1 MAMSFL
7 LRSLYL
13 LIFLF
18 IFFSGSKSMK
28 QNDVIK
34 TDAGLISGIKNESG
48 DVIAYKG
55 IPYAAAPTG
64 NLRWKAPQPAL
75 KWDGIKQCTAFAA
88 SAMQA
93 KPVPFMVYTEEFLAP
108 PEPLSEDCLYLNVWT
123 GAKPSKEKK
132 PVIVWIHGGAFTGGS
147 GSVPIYD
154 GEAMARKGVVFVTIN
169 YRLGVFG
176 FFAHPELTKE
186 SGYNSSGNY
195 GLLDQIAALKWVQKN
210 IAAFGGDPGRVT
222 IAGQS
227 AGSMSVNCL
236 VASPLAKGLFH
247 RAIAE
252 SGASFVAGPLRS
264 NINLQQ
270 AEEEGLKIAQSLKV
284 NSIEALRNVS
294 PADLMQKVQGLRSP
308 IADGYVLPEP
318 ISRIFTSGKQNHV
331 SLLTGWNADEGFI
344 MGAIKNAVDFKKQLE
359 QQYGADAEN
368 FLKFYPAAN
377 DAEAAASQQSLS
389 TDLMFGIQNYTWANV
404 QSQSGKTKVYVYYFT
419 RKLPAT
425 GDFVKYGAF
434 HTGEVAYAY
443 NNLKFLHR
451 PWEAV
456 DHKLA
461 GVMSSYW
468 VNFAATGNPNGKGL
482 PRWPQYQSNT
492 SEVMILSE
500 QPGAKKLPRKAA
512 LDFLYE
518 KLKAR

>member
-1 MAMSFL
+1 MIFL
-7 LRSLYL
+7 LRSSYL

-18 IFFSGSKSMK
+18 IFFSGSKTWK
-28 QNDVIK
+28 QNEVIK
-34 TDAGLISGIKNESG
+34 TDAGLISGIKNESR

-64 NLRWKAPQPAL
+64 NLRWKAPQPAS

-123 GAKPSKEKK
+123 GTKPSKEKR
-132 PVIVWIHGGAFTGGS
+132 PVMVWIHGGAFTGGS

-169 YRLGVFG
+169 YRLGIFG

-186 SGYNSSGNY
+186 SGYNASGNY
-195 GLLDQIAALKWVQKN
+195 GLLDQIAALKWVQQN
-210 IAAFGGDPGRVT
+210 ISAFGGDPERVT

-227 AGSMSVNCL
+227 AGSVSVNCL

-252 SGASFVAGPLRS
+252 SGGSFVPGPLRS
-264 NINLQQ
+264 NTGLKQ
-270 AEEEGLKIAQSLKV
+270 AEEEGLKIAQSLQAG
-284 NSIEALRNVS
+284 SLAILRSVS
-294 PADLMQKVQGLRSP
+294 AADMMQKAQGLRGP
-308 IADGYVLPEP
+308 IIDGYILPES
-318 ISRIFTSGKQNHV
+318 ISQVFDSGKQNQV
-331 SLLTGWNADEGFI
+331 NLLTGWNADEGFI
-344 MGAIKNAVDFKKQLE
+344 MGGIKKADDFKKQVQ
-359 QQYGADAEN
+359 QQYGPDAKT
-368 FLKFYPAAN
+368 FLEFYPSST
-377 DAEAAASQQSLS
+377 DQEAAASQQAFA
-389 TDLMFGIQNYTWANV
+389 TDMMFGIQNYTWANV
-404 QSQSGKTKVYVYYFT
+404 QSQSAKTKVYVYYFT

-461 GVMSSYW
+461 GIMSSYW

-482 PRWPQYQSNT
+482 PVWPQYQSYTN
-492 SEVMILSE
+492 EVMILSE

-512 LDFLYE
+512 MDFLYE